1 MMQPLLLV
9 MMFALML
16 LDNLLRESMDLVMNN
31 MKEGAYAAGSSVGT
45 GSTYATGYTPLVH
58 TNYGSFFLDLGMLL
72 ELLLDMLL

>member
-9 MMFALML
+9 MMLALML
-16 LDNLLRESMDLVMNN
+16 LDNLLRESMDLVML
-31 MKEGAYAAGSSVGT
+31 GAYAAGSVGT
-45 GSTYATGYTPLVH
+45 GSTYATGYTPLFH